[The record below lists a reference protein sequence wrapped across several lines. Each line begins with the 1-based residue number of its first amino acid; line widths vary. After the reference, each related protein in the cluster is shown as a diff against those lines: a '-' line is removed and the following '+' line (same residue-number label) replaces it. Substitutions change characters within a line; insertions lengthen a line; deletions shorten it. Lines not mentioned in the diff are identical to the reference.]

1 MAIIFTEERKKQR
14 YLILAL
20 TLIIFSILFVVWL
33 GLSRGEEAET
43 AVAIPITYPLPEVEI
58 NWQALENIRGKT
70 PQPFAEI
77 GEFKGRF
84 GRDNPFI
91 PY

>member
-33 GLSRGEEAET
+33 GLSRGREET
-43 AVAIPITYPLPEVEI
+43 AVAIPIVYPLPIVEI
-58 NWQALENIRGKT
+58 NWQALENLRGKT
-70 PQPFAEI
+70 LQPFAEI
-77 GEFKGRF
+77 SEFKGKF